1 MAEIFL
7 EVIIAPD
14 FTDEALEV
22 LTEKKNL
29 RLLRLGALADPPQD
43 RWWDWKR
50 VKGGWLVQE
59 ADISRDSRD
68 EWQVVTETAPDE
80 KAWADLEFGWKTVKY
95 VKSNAIVV
103 AKDGMTLGV
112 GAGQMNRLE
121 AASIALRQA
130 KEKAEGAILASDAF
144 FPFDDVV
151 KLAAQYK
158 IKAIIQPG
166 GSIRDKDSI
175 AAANEAG
182 IAMVFTGRRHFR
194 H

>member
-1 MAEIFL
+1 M
-7 EVIIAPD
+7 
-14 FTDEALEV
+14 
-22 LTEKKNL
+22 
-29 RLLRLGALADPPQD
+29 
-43 RWWDWKR
+43 
-50 VKGGWLVQE
+50 
-59 ADISRDSRD
+59 
-68 EWQVVTETAPDE
+68 VTETAPDE